1 MAKVSPKIDSSSS
14 SFLLPWQYYLDIAS
28 EIEIWHAGSIH
39 ENNFIKGILD
49 DLDGLVLVWF
59 GWFGFSSTIQLPHPF
74 QVVS

>member
-59 GWFGFSSTIQLPHPF
+59 VFSSTIQLPQPF
-74 QVVS
+74 QVVF